1 MSNDDLINAL
11 NAVSFACLVFQ
22 SPSSREE
29 EELRHLLL
37 AVRQRLQ
44 KMHAERHGSSAP
56 ENR

>member
-1 MSNDDLINAL
+1 MSNDDLTSAL
-11 NAVSFACLVFQ
+11 NAVNFAYMVFA

-29 EELRHLLL
+29 EELRHLLR

-44 KMHAERHGSSAP
+44 EMHAERHGSSAP